1 MRSRSRRRLK
11 YLRKRRPQTLTS
23 TFSRRAV
30 PLETVRVELLGASF
44 SIQTDEGKDY
54 LDAVLEQLR
63 AKVAEVKESSKVDDP
78 LKLAILVGIY
88 LVDELMRARAD
99 RGPRTELD
107 TERSDEIGVIAER
120 LIARIDDSLRE
131 ASASRTEHVE

>member
-1 MRSRSRRRLK
+1 
-11 YLRKRRPQTLTS
+11 
-23 TFSRRAV
+23 V

-44 SIQTDEGKDY
+44 SIQTDESKEY

-63 AKVAEVKESSKVDDP
+63 AKVAEVKESSRVDDP

-88 LVDELMRARAD
+88 LVDELKRARAD
-99 RGPRTELD
+99 RGPREELD
-107 TERSDEIGVIAER
+107 AERGDELGAIAER

>member
-1 MRSRSRRRLK
+1 M
-11 YLRKRRPQTLTS
+11 
-23 TFSRRAV
+23 

-44 SIQTDEGKDY
+44 SIQTDESKEY

-63 AKVAEVKESSKVDDP
+63 AKVAEVKESSRVDDP

-88 LVDELMRARAD
+88 LVDELLRARAD
-99 RGPRTELD
+99 RGPRIELEA
-107 TERSDEIGVIAER
+107 ERSDEIGAIAER

-131 ASASRTEHVE
+131 ASASRTEDEE